1 MLAVKFDVS
10 HFSTYCQES
19 PRARQ
24 FRVPGLFIAQISFT
38 NTTQISFSSYFSI
51 RNLRALKYSTLLL
64 IQFFLIQDF
73 PLERFMFMLYW
84 KFWIYYNGTLSR
96 RYFLIQTQHLH
107 LGPYNIGYK
116 WEGGM
121 CTTAH
126 CIISAKMFCI
136 FAKKMHLFKN
146 HFCICTETILVF
158 VPRRGREGGADCTIS
173 ANFPQPWAPEYQ
185 YGNQICIS
193 DVFFW
198 VHFSWRS
205 CKGSMYLMFA
215 TFLSERS
222 MLQLAH
228 LQVSKLQRYR
238 HSWI

>member
-1 MLAVKFDVS
+1 MAVKFDVP

-19 PRARQ
+19 LRARQ

-38 NTTQISFSSYFSI
+38 NTTQISLSSYFSI
-51 RNLRALKYSTLLL
+51 RYIRALKYSTLLL

-136 FAKKMHLFKN
+136 FAKK
-146 HFCICTETILVF
+146 CICWKIIFSF
-158 VPRRGREGGADCTIS
+158 VQKL
-173 ANFPQPWAPEYQ
+173 FL
-185 YGNQICIS
+185 
-193 DVFFW
+193 
-198 VHFSWRS
+198 
-205 CKGSMYLMFA
+205 YLCQG
-215 TFLSERS
+215 EE
-222 MLQLAH
+222 
-228 LQVSKLQRYR
+228 
-238 HSWI
+238 